1 MQVVYEDNHIIIV
14 NKQSGEIVQGD
25 KTGDRPLS
33 DIVKDY
39 IKEKYAKPG
48 EVFLGVV
55 HRLDRPVSGL
65 VVFARTSKAL
75 TRLNRMFAEGEVHK
89 TYWAIV
95 KNSRSVERGVRSED
109 TNEWHTLEH
118 WLVRNEKQNK
128 SYAYDRERPNA
139 KKAILKYRTIAHGD
153 NYTLLEVQ
161 LMTGR
166 HHQIRCQL
174 AAMGCPIKGD
184 LKYGAPRSNPDGSI
198 SLLSRRVEFIHPVSK
213 QTITVEAPL
222 PDDPLWQALGNAIL
236 TCIK

>member
-1 MQVVYEDNHIIIV
+1 MMEVVYEDNHIIIV

-75 TRLNRMFAEGEVHK
+75 TRLNKMFAEGEVHK

-95 KNSRSVERGVRSED
+95 RNTPRASEGV
-109 TNEWHTLEH
+109 LEH

-139 KKAILKYRTIAHGD
+139 KKAILKYRTIAQGD

-236 TCIK
+236 T

>member
-1 MQVVYEDNHIIIV
+1 MEVIYEDNHIIIV

-48 EVFLGVV
+48 AVFLGVV

-75 TRLNRMFAEGEVHK
+75 TRLNKMFAEGEVHK

-95 KNSRSVERGVRSED
+95 KRREGVRREGD
-109 TNEWHTLEH
+109 EWHTLEH
-118 WLVRNEKQNK
+118 WLVRNENQNK
-128 SYAYDRERPNA
+128 SYAYDHERPNA
-139 KKAILKYRTIAHGD
+139 KKAVLKYRTIAHSD
-153 NYTLLEVQ
+153 NYTLLEVR
-161 LMTGR
+161 LLTGR

-198 SLLSRRVEFIHPVSK
+198 SLMARRVEFIHPVSK
-213 QTITVEAPL
+213 ESITVEAPI
-222 PDDPLWQALGNAIL
+222 PNDTLWQALAPKEGNS
-236 TCIK
+236 KS

>member
-1 MQVVYEDNHIIIV
+1 MEVVYEDNHIIIV

-33 DIVKDY
+33 DTVKDY
-39 IKEKYAKPG
+39 IKEKYQKPG
-48 EVFLGVV
+48 AVFLGVV

-75 TRLNRMFAEGEVHK
+75 TRLNKMFAEGEVHK
-89 TYWAIV
+89 TYWALV
-95 KNSRSVERGVRSED
+95 KNAPQETEA
-109 TNEWHTLEH
+109 TLTH

-128 SYAYDRERPNA
+128 SYAYATEKPNA
-139 KKAILKYRTIAHGD
+139 KKAILKYRLIGKSD
-153 NYTLLEVQ
+153 NYSLLEVQ

-198 SLLSRRVEFIHPVSK
+198 SLLSRRMEFIHPVSK
-213 QTITVEAPL
+213 ERITVKAPL
-222 PDDPLWQALGNAIL
+222 PDDPLWQAFA
-236 TCIK
+236 